1 MDTNVLPKKLNRV
14 ELWWWDLPETLRWFA
29 GCVSLAAVI
38 GVAGGVL
45 A

>member
-1 MDTNVLPKKLNRV
+1 MNTNVFHRKLNPV
-14 ELWWWDLPETLRWFA
+14 ELWWWNLPGYARWFA
-29 GCVSLAAVI
+29 GCVSAAAVV